1 MSKPFVPTPSISRP
15 ATPSALDYGKDE
27 ASSTLLRDM
36 DERGDRERKDREER
50 ERKEAAPSGQE
61 QGESGLRLAAHA
73 CWKNPCWKNPC
84 WKSPCWKKP
93 CWTRQLDE
101 MHWRVTWERT
111 LPLTISRLAATYE
124 RGLRICMS

>member
-61 QGESGLRLAAHA
+61 QGESGLQLAAHA
-73 CWKNPCWKNPC
+73 
-84 WKSPCWKKP
+84 CWKKP

-101 MHWRVTWERT
+101 MHWRVAWERT
-111 LPLTISRLAATYE
+111 LPPTISRVAVT
-124 RGLRICMS
+124 MSVD